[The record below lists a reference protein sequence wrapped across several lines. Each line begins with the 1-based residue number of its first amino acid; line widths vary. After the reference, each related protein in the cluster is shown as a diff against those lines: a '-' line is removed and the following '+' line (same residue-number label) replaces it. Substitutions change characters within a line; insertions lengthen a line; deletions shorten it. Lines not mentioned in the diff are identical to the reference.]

1 MQLEQL
7 HIQNFGP
14 YRDERVDFT
23 HFAQTPVFLI
33 SGKTG
38 SGKTTIFDALVYA
51 LYGTTAGDDRSG
63 AEMRSAFAATD
74 AVTRVTLSFSHG
86 GRHYQIWR
94 EPEQVMAKKRG
105 SGTTTSKG
113 NQSLTEYDGTSER
126 NQWTKLRDIRPRLAA
141 MLHLDADQFRQMV
154 LLPQGKFRQFL
165 DAKSDDKEALLRR
178 LFGTGLY
185 DRWQQ
190 ALRQAAK
197 TTGAAVAKEADRLD
211 TLASRFAYPEAAPDA
226 AAPMADKLAAMTA
239 GVATLAAAND
249 QAQAALE
256 AAQQAAGASTEALSL
271 GQRLAA
277 AFATK
282 AAATAALAE
291 LQAAAPERAAASSR
305 LALLQWAQAQLPQQ
319 AQLNRT
325 AQAQASQ
332 QAALAKDQAKRPAAA
347 AALASATARLA
358 TLTQAAPEDADRVER
373 VQTLKRLQPLL
384 EQAEAATAQAATAQ
398 RKLTAA
404 RQEAAAAT
412 ERLVQSQD
420 TAAATQTALAAV
432 ADHQPALAAAQ
443 TTWAGLQPQLAR
455 WQEQAT
461 ELSALQK
468 QLTAQQAA
476 QRAAV
481 AAAQTAA
488 AAYVTLRDARLTQ
501 QIAVL
506 AAQLSPGQPCPVCG
520 SLEHP
525 QPAVTD
531 TAPVSD
537 AALAEAESK
546 RLATSQALAALNT
559 TVAAQVTRVQTL
571 ALAQAQ
577 QAAALTGIAA
587 STAPDAAEAAV
598 RRLKTDTQRDVTALE
613 AAVASEA
620 AERTRLTQ
628 TLAAQTAATNSA
640 AAAVAAGQSAVANAE
655 TTAARAQGVAE
666 TAAAQLPEAAPTP
679 AALREQIA
687 DLQAKHQQHLAA
699 TTAATTTRQQAQDAL
714 TGLDAAIAA
723 QKTQLARQQAD
734 LEQARQAFDAALTAK
749 LGADA
754 ATQFAALAAASGEA
768 ATLEAQLSEAA
779 QAQAAQKALLAQ
791 AQQQIGDRDA
801 PDLAALTS
809 RRDEAA
815 AVLAQA
821 QAHQAQT
828 AQVLT
833 QNRTLRDEIAKA
845 YAKNRRA
852 LDDAAVVANL
862 AAVVNGNNPQKL
874 GLERYVLRAYLDR
887 VLQVANGRLTQLTA
901 GRYQFALHTDPGSYR
916 NDSGLEIDIYD
927 DQIGQLRSVHT
938 LSGGE
943 SFIAA
948 LSLALALGEVIGQV
962 AGGVAIDALFID
974 EGFGSLDAASLSTA
988 MQALESLE
996 GQSRMIGIISHV
1008 ETLREGIPDQLQV
1021 IPTGSGESHIRERH
1035 GA

>member
-86 GRHYQIWR
+86 GRRYQIWR
-94 EPEQVMAKKRG
+94 EPEQVLAKKRG

-113 NQSLTEYDGTSER
+113 NQSLTEYDGESER
-126 NQWTKLRDIRPRLAA
+126 NQWTKLRDIRPRLEA

-211 TLASRFAYPEAAPDA
+211 TLASRFAYPEATPDA
-226 AAPMADKLAAMTA
+226 TAPMADKLAAMTA

-256 AAQQAAGASTEALSL
+256 AAKQAAGASTEALSL

-319 AQLNRT
+319 AQLKRM
-325 AQAQASQ
+325 AQAQALQ
-332 QAALAKDQAKRPAAA
+332 QAALAKDQARRPAAA
-347 AALASATARLA
+347 ATQAEATAQLA
-358 TLTQAAPEDADRVER
+358 TLTQAAPADAERVER

-384 EQAEAATAQAATAQ
+384 EQAAAAATQAATAQ

-404 RQEAAAAT
+404 RQDAAVAT
-412 ERLVQSQD
+412 QRLAQSQD
-420 TAAATQTALAAV
+420 TAAETQTALAAV

-461 ELSALQK
+461 ELSALQQ
-468 QLTAQQAA
+468 QLTAQQAE
-476 QRAAV
+476 QSTAV
-481 AAAQTAA
+481 AAAAAAA

-506 AAQLSPGQPCPVCG
+506 AAQLSPGVPCPVCG
-520 SLEHP
+520 SLDHP
-525 QPAVTD
+525 QPAVAD

-537 AALAEAESK
+537 AALAEAEGK

-559 TVAAQVTRVQTL
+559 TVAAQVTRTEAL
-571 ALAQAQ
+571 TLAQARL
-577 QAAALTGIAA
+577 AAALTGIAA
-587 STAPDAAEAAV
+587 ETAPDAAETAV
-598 RRLKTDTQRDVTALE
+598 QRLKAATQRDVTTLE

-620 AERTRLTQ
+620 AERTRLGQ
-628 TLAAQTAATNSA
+628 TLATQTAAANA
-640 AAAVAAGQSAVANAE
+640 AEAAVTAGQAAVAAAE
-655 TTAARAQGVAE
+655 TAAARAQGAAD

-687 DLQAKHQQHLAA
+687 GLQAEHQQHFAA
-699 TTAATTTRQQAQDAL
+699 TTAATTDRQQAQDAL
-714 TGLDAAIAA
+714 TRLDAAIAA
-723 QKTQLARQQAD
+723 QTAQLTHQQAD
-734 LEQARQAFDAALTAK
+734 LEQARQAFDAVLNAK
-749 LGADA
+749 LGAA
-754 ATQFAALAAASGEA
+754 APQFAVLAAATAEA
-768 ATLEAQLSEAA
+768 ASLEAQLSEAA

-791 AQQQIGDRDA
+791 ALQQIGDRAA
-801 PDLAALTS
+801 PDLAALTA
-809 RRDEAA
+809 RRDEDA

-833 QNRTLRDEIAKA
+833 QNRALRDEIAKA